1 MLRDFDIYRM
11 STDDTTTWS
20 TDRDKTK
27 SDTDTETAP
36 RPLTADDKK
45 TETLGENKPSES
57 DSYTDDFEKDTS
69 ETTESSKKPVP
80 QSQERVVSF
89 KKDSNSDSGSSSEDQ
104 SPAKRRDSLSDE
116 EDISSRRDPDKLEY

>member
-1 MLRDFDIYRM
+1 MVDRQRQDKVWHRHRDG
-11 STDDTTTWS
+11 SKTTDS
-20 TDRDKTK
+20 RRQEDRDASRKQ
-27 SDTDTETAP
+27 
-36 RPLTADDKK
+36 
-45 TETLGENKPSES
+45 PSES

-89 KKDSNSDSGSSSEDQ
+89 KKDSDSDSGSSSEDQ